1 MLSGS
6 LLRLG
11 ETHYAM
17 DYTAFGVT
25 FAIALELL
33 CISEM
38 QSFKCCHVQMYWK
51 FSQQSDWKSCDNLFI
66 EHKTSAT
73 VIKEKWILNN
83 NKKNSKVFISIS
95 FDLIG
100 IMSHWNA
107 WLKSTKVLQGCI
119 ISGWSFQSFFSFTL
133 TFIRYS
139 YFTITLK

>member
-6 LLRLG
+6 LLDLG

-51 FSQQSDWKSCDNLFI
+51 FSQQNDWKSCDNLFI

-83 NKKNSKVFISIS
+83 NNKK
-95 FDLIG
+95 
-100 IMSHWNA
+100 
-107 WLKSTKVLQGCI
+107 LKSVHI
-119 ISGWSFQSFFSFTL
+119 D
-133 TFIRYS
+133 FIGHDWDNES
-139 YFTITLK
+139 LKCLAQKH